1 MSPELR
7 IGDREREAAATALGE
22 HFAAGRITREE
33 YDERAEVVWAARFNS
48 DLVPVFAD
56 LPPTRGAAPRPS
68 VTAASR
74 RVPATGRPGRGGFRF
89 PLVPVLLVVLGVAL
103 LADVGWPLF
112 VLLGLLWWAGCF
124 RWLHRASHHH
134 GR

>member
-1 MSPELR
+1 MSPEPR

-56 LPPTRGAAPRPS
+56 LPPVRGAAPRPS
-68 VTAASR
+68 GTAPAR
-74 RVPATGRPGRGGFRF
+74 QAPATGHPGRGGLRF
-89 PLVPVLLVVLGVAL
+89 PFVPVLLVVLGVAL

-112 VLLGLLWWAGCF
+112 VLLGVLWWAGCF
-124 RWLHRASHHH
+124 RWARRPSHHR